1 MMIQAKKSLGQNFLK
16 NETMLQKIAG
26 SLEIKEN
33 EVIVEI
39 GPGLGALTK
48 YLVSSPAKKI
58 IAIEKD
64 HRLIEGLKEKFTDE
78 RFSVIEGDALEI
90 LPALDMKEFKLI
102 GNIPYYITGHLMR
115 IVSELKNKPSV
126 SVFVVQKEVA
136 ERAIMKEP
144 ENNILSLSLQF
155 WSNPEFLGTIK
166 REDFIPVPKVDS
178 AILRLTTR
186 ESETDQ
192 ESFFRTVHLIFKQPR
207 KTILNNLSAQMEK
220 SEAEKIIRI
229 AKLVPSLRP
238 GNLSLDDIK
247 RISAILN

>member
-16 NETMLQKIAG
+16 NETMLQKIAS

-64 HRLIEGLKEKFTDE
+64 RRLIEGLKKKFADE
-78 RFSVIEGDALEI
+78 RLSVIEGDALEV
-90 LPALDMKEFKLI
+90 LPALDIKEFKLI

-115 IVSELKNKPSV
+115 IVGELKDKPSV

-136 ERAIMKEP
+136 ERAVMREP

-155 WSNPEFLGTIK
+155 WSDPEFLGMIK
-166 REDFIPVPKVDS
+166 REDFVPVPKVDS
-178 AILRLTTR
+178 AILRLTTK
-186 ESETDQ
+186 ESEANQ
-192 ESFFRTVHLIFKQPR
+192 ESFFRTLHLVFKQPR

-220 SEAEKIIRI
+220 SKSEEIIKN
-229 AKLVPSLRP
+229 ANLMPSLRP
-238 GNLSLDDIK
+238 ENLSLDDIK
-247 RISAILN
+247 KISAIIN